1 MELKMRKLGMLG
13 VAVTVFSL
21 MACGESETFADSVGK
36 QVSEVTEG
44 SRVPFRASIDIAKKK
59 SSALAKASL
68 SDDEEIVVTSW
79 EEGEQVALVYTGC
92 DDEECQ
98 KDTLIFN
105 ITDVSEA
112 GVATIEGS
120 IPEDKYK
127 KLKLDDITLVFP
139 ATAADKDETSFI
151 KKDLLKSQLGL
162 LEGEG
167 SISELFDV
175 RKGTGAI
182 IKEEDCYTLDG
193 IVDMVNQNAI
203 FKLTTKAKSDSE
215 EDLKSIDV
223 ESLSIFIGET
233 EYQVISGK
241 GGSEFY
247 VALPEVNEELVSFV
261 ARSSDNHQYG
271 FSKKL
276 SFSAGTYYPCTLK
289 MKDYGESVALLRV
302 SIENENSESGVETDA
317 LTAHLGESD
326 YAAVKYGENKFFLML
341 PATDD
346 ASISFDFES
355 GSSVYRSNSL
365 KINLEADKNNQL
377 DVSFGDFNVNG
388 TVSDAKGMKKIEDV
402 EVRLLKRDL
411 STKTDADGKF
421 TIEGKNIKKYR
432 FNENENK
439 NTDDTIRF
447 VAEGYDTLR
456 IVLPTLDT
464 TLRIRLYAISTE
476 ETYAFGYALKNEPRP
491 SKGCGVDSKLQSVGQ
506 NSNAKK
512 YKLLSAGINREFWI
526 TLPKNYDNTKPYKIL
541 FAMHCMGSNAED
553 FTNHT
558 PDQDHP
564 SPYYGQQNLDKNNEY
579 IFVAPRGDTDI
590 LPWRVNDNK
599 DHIFFDELLTLL
611 EENYCIDTSRVF
623 VTGFSFGAMVT
634 NSLARDFQDR
644 IRAVA
649 VYATADYNIWLPDT
663 TKQNPGRYDGKKLPI
678 AWMAVHGRKD
688 GTCDYNRA
696 KNSALKA
703 ILKNNGKADADGNF
717 TDARAE
723 VPKEV
728 GGSGHICYDFTTV
741 DERFPVKWCSWNGPH
756 QWTAF
761 DSGNWQNTWVPEEA
775 HKFFEQF

>member
-1 MELKMRKLGMLG
+1 MKYLGMLG
-13 VAVTVFSL
+13 LAVTMLSF
-21 MACGESETFADSVGK
+21 MACSESETSAEGNSLSGTADGK
-36 QVSEVTEG
+36 
-44 SRVPFRASIDIAKKK
+44 RVPFRASIDIAKKK

-68 SDDEEIVVTSW
+68 SGDEEIVVTSW
-79 EEGEQVALVYTGC
+79 DEGEQVALVYTGC
-92 DDEECQ
+92 NDEECE
-98 KDTLIFN
+98 KDTLIFK
-105 ITDVSEA
+105 ITDVSED

-127 KLKLDDITLVFP
+127 ELKLDDITLVFP

-175 RKGTGAI
+175 RKGTGSI
-182 IKEEDCYTLDG
+182 IKKEDYYTLDG

-215 EDLKSIDV
+215 EDLKDIDV
-223 ESLSIFIGET
+223 ESLSIVIGET

-355 GSSVYRSNSL
+355 GSSVYKSNSL

-388 TVSDAKGMKKIEDV
+388 TVSGKDGMKIEDV
-402 EVRLLKRDL
+402 EVSLLIRNL
-411 STKTDADGKF
+411 STKTDSDGKF

-439 NTDDTIRF
+439 NTGDTIRF
-447 VAEGYDTLR
+447 VAEGYDTLK
-456 IVLPTLDT
+456 IALPSLDT
-464 TLRIRLYAISTE
+464 TLNAKLTE
-476 ETYAFGYALKNEPRP
+476 AVPPEPTFAFGYALKNTPRP
-491 SKGCGVDSKLQSVGQ
+491 SKGCGTTSKLQKTRSVENGDRFEMRVG
-506 NSNAKK
+506 SD
-512 YKLLSAGINREFWI
+512 NREYFI
-526 TLPKNYDNTKPYKIL
+526 TLPKNYDNKKPYKLL

-553 FTNHT
+553 FVHHS
-558 PDQDHP
+558 PDYDHP
-564 SPYYGQQNLDKNNEY
+564 SPYYGQQKLDTEGNY
-579 IFVAPRGDTDI
+579 IFVAPRGDTDGM
-590 LPWRVNDNK
+590 PWSMNSDK
-599 DHIFFDELLTLL
+599 DHVFIDQLLTTL

-623 VTGFSFGAMVT
+623 MTGFSFGAMVT
-634 NSLARDFQDR
+634 NSIAQDMQDR
-644 IRAVA
+644 LRAVA
-649 VYATADYNIWLPDT
+649 VYATADKNIYLP
-663 TKQNPGRYDGKKLPI
+663 QNKGLPI
-678 AWMAVHGRKD
+678 AWMAVHGKND
-688 GTCDYNRA
+688 GTCEYNLA
-696 KNSALKA
+696 LTSALPR
-703 ILKNNGKADADGNF
+703 ILKNNGKPDAEGNF
-717 TDARAE
+717 TDASAE
-723 VPKEV
+723 KPKEV
-728 GGSGHICYDFTTV
+728 GGSGHLCYDFTTV
-741 DERFPVKWCSWNGPH
+741 DERFPVKFCSWNGQH
-756 QWTAF
+756 QWTAY
-761 DSGNWQNTWVPEEA
+761 DNGNWQNTWVPEEV